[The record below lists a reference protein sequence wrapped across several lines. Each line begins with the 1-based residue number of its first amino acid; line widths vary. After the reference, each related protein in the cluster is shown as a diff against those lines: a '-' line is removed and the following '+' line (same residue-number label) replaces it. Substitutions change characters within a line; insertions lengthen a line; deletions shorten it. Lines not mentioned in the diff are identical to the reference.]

1 MKRHSPAASLAL
13 AASVVLG
20 LAGPADAGEQVPFK
34 GRLEGVVT
42 TLTPLP
48 PSSMFVRVEGTG
60 NATHLGR
67 LTWVAT
73 LVADNATGE
82 AAGSYQF
89 TAANGDMLFT
99 DFTGRGVPTE
109 TPGVLSIVD
118 DVTITGGTG
127 RFAGATGTFTFKHLY
142 DIAAGTTFGSFDGTI
157 SSPGA
162 AKRSK
167 RLDGTIAS
175 TGAAKRSRR

>member
-1 MKRHSPAASLAL
+1 M
-13 AASVVLG
+13 
-20 LAGPADAGEQVPFK
+20 PFK

-42 TLTPLP
+42 TTPLNP
-48 PSSMFVRVEGTG
+48 PFVSVLAEGTG

-127 RFAGATGTFTFKHLY
+127 RFAGATGSFTCVRLY
-142 DIAAGTTFGSFDGTI
+142 NTVTGTTAGSFTGTI
-157 SSPGA
+157 SAPGP
-162 AKRSK
+162 
-167 RLDGTIAS
+167 
-175 TGAAKRSRR
+175 

>member
-1 MKRHSPAASLAL
+1 
-13 AASVVLG
+13 
-20 LAGPADAGEQVPFK
+20 VPFK

-42 TLTPLP
+42 TLTPLQP
-48 PSSMFVRVEGTG
+48 PLMFVRVEGTG

-73 LVADNATGE
+73 LVANNATGQ
-82 AAGSYQF
+82 AVGSYQF

-99 DFTGRGVPTE
+99 DFTGLGVPTE
-109 TPGVLSIVD
+109 TPGVLYIVD

-127 RFAGATGTFTFKHLY
+127 RFAGATGAFTFIHLY
-142 DIAAGTTFGSFDGTI
+142 DIAAGITIGSFDGTI

-162 AKRSK
+162 
-167 RLDGTIAS
+167 G
-175 TGAAKRSRR
+175 RR